1 MHFGELPA
9 TMALD
14 AAPAVNQ
21 AQMNG
26 RPSLPSDEGF
36 LSESSRASDQEGSTG
51 GERTISRSKAHRIWE
66 IGKKTLSPE
75 DLDRLTT
82 LLKGVVD
89 YSLPDEEDSDVEDE
103 VPPFVQRAKIQG
115 MPDSDG
121 KIRDMPN
128 MTGDAAHAQFMREY
142 GLDRIGRCP
151 AYGEP
156 VPPTRAQRQATQLA
170 LDARTLG
177 GESAYEAFASEWPS
191 VARIGRCY

>member
-36 LSESSRASDQEGSTG
+36 LSELSRASDQEGSTG
-51 GERTISRSKAHRIWE
+51 GERKISRSKAHRIWE

-103 VPPFVQRAKIQG
+103 VPPFVQRAKI
-115 MPDSDG
+115 
-121 KIRDMPN
+121 
-128 MTGDAAHAQFMREY
+128 
-142 GLDRIGRCP
+142 
-151 AYGEP
+151 
-156 VPPTRAQRQATQLA
+156 
-170 LDARTLG
+170 
-177 GESAYEAFASEWPS
+177 
-191 VARIGRCY
+191 